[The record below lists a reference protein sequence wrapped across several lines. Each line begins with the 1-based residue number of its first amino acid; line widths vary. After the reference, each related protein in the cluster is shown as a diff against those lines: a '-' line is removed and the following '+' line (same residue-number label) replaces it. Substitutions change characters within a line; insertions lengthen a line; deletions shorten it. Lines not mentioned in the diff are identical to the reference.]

1 MFEEKRIMKL
11 NRRKFIKRFLI
22 VAASIEAIF
31 LLRNGVNKADTSSA
45 SKDLFNAGKADSF
58 DKNRL
63 YPFSTGQFFLKRY
76 EDGGFLAMS
85 VKCTHLGCIVNAN
98 SKTGG
103 FNCPCHA
110 SQFNQFGEVLS
121 APATRPLDIFPIAIE
136 NGEILVDTRKPIK
149 RSGFNKS
156 QLSYA

>member
-1 MFEEKRIMKL
+1 MKL

-31 LLRNGVNKADTSSA
+31 LLRDGVNKTDTSSA

-121 APATRPLDIFPIAIE
+121 APATRPLDIFPITIE